1 MRKRTTLTICAQ
13 HSPEKVAFLAQQ
25 DGIQFLCWQK
35 QKVEYSCAAERRRQL
50 TGKAF
55 LRKNDEV
62 SFGAICGI
70 SSIVILGTR
79 HAWKTVLL
87 KYEYVALEN
96 NDTVSSSFTSCEILS
111 VNDV

>member
-1 MRKRTTLTICAQ
+1 MSVKIKRLNIVAQ
-13 HSPEKVAFLAQQ
+13 P
-25 DGIQFLCWQK
+25 
-35 QKVEYSCAAERRRQL
+35 ERRWQL
-50 TGKAF
+50 TGKTF

-87 KYEYVALEN
+87 K
-96 NDTVSSSFTSCEILS
+96 
-111 VNDV
+111 